1 MPKLL
6 AIDWDRCEARYVYA
20 SAHGSQLRILAA
32 ESVAIPE
39 AEERSDV
46 ETARELG
53 EQLGAALDRNHVG
66 QTPALVG
73 IERTGLELQPLTLPP
88 AANAELP
95 ELVANEVLRESA
107 SVADGA
113 AFDFLAMS
121 ADAAAPR
128 KVLAAVLPLEQR
140 ERIDAMLEAAG
151 LQPRRLLPRIF
162 AAAALF
168 PRLVPPSEEWHLLVH
183 PGAEEVDF
191 LVFRGGQVVFARTA
205 RMPSTSGDDERDA
218 WLLSEIH
225 RTLTVAGTE
234 TGESTIVEGVYVFGG
249 HEEYRALCDRVR
261 QELLLPAHGV
271 DPLEKYECPSEVVAE
286 HPGRFAALLGMLADE
301 GENRPP
307 AMDFLHPHLAP
318 RRLGRTKTFAF
329 AAAGVLVVAL
339 LAGGYVW
346 QSLSQVWQL
355 NQQLAGQLKDLDG
368 RVRQAAK
375 TRRLAAAIQAWQ
387 AGDVVWLEE
396 LREFSERFPP
406 ARDALVL
413 RLQMSSLPAGGGLMV
428 LQGLIRDPSLIVR
441 LEYALRDAYHA
452 VQSRRIQSGS
462 RPNEEYTHLFDAS
475 IVISKRQKE
484 EYRNDTPRP

>member
-6 AIDWDRCEARYVYA
+6 AVDWDRCEVRYVYA
-20 SAHGSQLRILAA
+20 SAHGAQLRILAA
-32 ESVAIPE
+32 ESVVIAE
-39 AEERSDV
+39 AEERSDA
-46 ETARELG
+46 ETAQELG
-53 EQLGAALDRNHVG
+53 TQLRAALERNHVG
-66 QTPALVG
+66 QTPTLVG
-73 IERTGLELQPLTLPP
+73 IDRTGLELLPLTLPP
-88 AANAELP
+88 AADAELP
-95 ELVANEVLRESA
+95 DLVANEVLRESA

-113 AFDFLAMS
+113 AFDFVALGTDS
-121 ADAAAPR
+121 AAPR

-140 ERIDAMLEAAG
+140 ERIDAMLAAAG
-151 LQPRRLLPRIF
+151 LQARRLLPRIF

-183 PGAEEVDF
+183 PGAEEADF
-191 LVFRGGQVVFARTA
+191 LVFRGGRIVFARTA
-205 RMPSTSGDDERDA
+205 RMPSTGDEERDA

-225 RTLTVAGTE
+225 RTLTVAATE
-234 TGESTIVEGVYVFGG
+234 TGEASIVEGVYVFGG
-249 HEEYRALCDRVR
+249 HEEYRALCERVR
-261 QELLLPAHGV
+261 QDLLLPAHGV
-271 DPLEKYECPSEVVAE
+271 DPLEKYECPAELAVE

-307 AMDFLHPHLAP
+307 AMDFLHPHRAP
-318 RRLGRTKTFAF
+318 RRLSRVKAAAF
-329 AAAGVLVVAL
+329 AAVAVLVVVL

-346 QSLSQVWQL
+346 QGLSKQWQL
-355 NQQLAGQLKDLDG
+355 NRQLASQLKELDG

-413 RLQMSSLPAGGGLMV
+413 RLQMSSLPAGGGLMTM
-428 LQGLIRDPSLIVR
+428 QGLVRDPSLIVR

-475 IVISKRQKE
+475 IVVSKRQKE
-484 EYRNDTPRP
+484 DYRSP

>member
-1 MPKLL
+1 
-6 AIDWDRCEARYVYA
+6 
-20 SAHGSQLRILAA
+20 
-32 ESVAIPE
+32 
-39 AEERSDV
+39 
-46 ETARELG
+46 
-53 EQLGAALDRNHVG
+53 
-66 QTPALVG
+66 
-73 IERTGLELQPLTLPP
+73 
-88 AANAELP
+88 
-95 ELVANEVLRESA
+95 
-107 SVADGA
+107 
-113 AFDFLAMS
+113 
-121 ADAAAPR
+121 
-128 KVLAAVLPLEQR
+128 
-140 ERIDAMLEAAG
+140 
-151 LQPRRLLPRIF
+151 
-162 AAAALF
+162 
-168 PRLVPPSEEWHLLVH
+168 
-183 PGAEEVDF
+183 
-191 LVFRGGQVVFARTA
+191 
-205 RMPSTSGDDERDA
+205 
-218 WLLSEIH
+218 
-225 RTLTVAGTE
+225 
-234 TGESTIVEGVYVFGG
+234 
-249 HEEYRALCDRVR
+249 
-261 QELLLPAHGV
+261 LLPAHGV

-329 AAAGVLVVAL
+329 AAAGILVVAL

-355 NQQLAGQLKDLDG
+355 NQQLSGQLKDLDG

-375 TRRLAAAIQAWQ
+375 TRRLAVAIQAWQ

-428 LQGLIRDPSLIVR
+428 LQGLVRDPSLIVR

-484 EYRNDTPRP
+484 DYRNDTPRP